1 MTNPATNMTTE
12 QLEQLAQ
19 SLAVTVAPNLALAVH
34 CGNASEIARLLTP
47 LSRQELLALAVVL
60 ASQVPQ
66 PRTRPDDGV
75 VDDVAVRRAINGEQI
90 PLTRTERA
98 HAVQLMAD
106 AGAAPGTIARQLHM
120 SKHRVEQILQQGA
133 A

>member
-1 MTNPATNMTTE
+1 VTTE

-19 SLAVTVAPNLALAVH
+19 SLAVTVAPSLALAVH
-34 CGNASEIARLLTP
+34 CGNAREIARLLTP

-75 VDDVAVRRAINGEQI
+75 IDEVAIRRAINGEQV
-90 PLTRTERA
+90 PLTPAERA
-98 HAVQLMAD
+98 RAVRIMAA
-106 AGAAPGTIARQLHM
+106 AGAAPGTIARHLHM
-120 SKHRVEQILQQGA
+120 SKNRVEQILDQQGA